1 MKGGEHVDW
10 IKAINDAITYI
21 EDHLTDEIVLNDIA
35 SWVNISPFH
44 FQRAFSVIVGMTPA
58 EYLRN
63 RRLSLAG
70 ADLARGECQV
80 IDAALKYG
88 YDSPESFARTF
99 TRFHGFTPAQVKNGS
114 PIRFMNR
121 YAVRIVI
128 EGGSIMEYR
137 IEKWDAFDLA
147 LHIDAFDA
155 GTDETAIPAI
165 WQAYYEDPDHRKL
178 RGSIG
183 VCASLDKDDR
193 RIYGIG
199 CMADEVEGVPNGFQ
213 LVHVPAYTWVIFKCV
228 GPAAESFKEMWH
240 RIYKEWLPASEYE
253 FLTDGYLERILPG
266 ESTAPDYV
274 GEICFPV
281 KSRS

>member
-1 MKGGEHVDW
+1 MKGGEYVDW

-88 YDSPESFARTF
+88 YDSPESFARSF
-99 TRFHGFTPAQVKNGS
+99 NRFHGFTPAQVKNGS

-137 IEKWDAFDLA
+137 IEKWDAFDLV

-165 WQAYYEDPDHRKL
+165 WQAYYEDPDRQKL

-183 VCASLDKDDR
+183 VCASLDNDDR

-266 ESTAPDYV
+266 EPTAPDYV

>member
-1 MKGGEHVDW
+1 MDW

-70 ADLARGECQV
+70 ADLTRGECQV

-137 IEKWDAFDLA
+137 IEKWDAFDLV

-165 WQAYYEDPDHRKL
+165 WQAYYEDPDRQKL

-183 VCASLDKDDR
+183 VCASLDNDDR

-199 CMADEVEGVPNGFQ
+199 CMADEVEGVPNGFL

>member
-70 ADLARGECQV
+70 ADLTRGECQV

-137 IEKWDAFDLA
+137 IEKWDAFDLV

-165 WQAYYEDPDHRKL
+165 WQAYYEDPDRQKL

-183 VCASLDKDDR
+183 VCASLDNDDR

-199 CMADEVEGVPNGFQ
+199 CMADEVEGVPNEFQ